1 MSVARALVGFVHFG
15 LALVLSVVVIYV
27 TYRVFILAN
36 PDFDMEAEIRNGNTA
51 VGALVGAILV
61 AAAMILKNGMSSVM
75 TMVRLRLL
83 APAESGFSLER
94 LVWLAAAHL
103 TLSLLMAVLTISITL
118 RAFGRLSRR
127 RGWRPGEELQKN
139 NVAVGVLLAAVVI
152 IAAMYVGDGVGALS
166 SSLLPQPTMGHIQ
179 IMR

>member
-1 MSVARALVGFVHFG
+1 MDIARALVGFVHFG
-15 LALVLSVVVIYV
+15 LSLILSVVVIYV

-36 PDFDMEAEIRNGNTA
+36 PDFDMEEEIHKGNA
-51 VGALVGAILV
+51 SVGILVGAILL
-61 AAAMILKNGMSSVM
+61 AAAMILRSGMSSVM

-94 LVWLAAAHL
+94 LLWLTTAHL
-103 TLSLLMAVLTISITL
+103 TLSLLLAVLTISVTL
-118 RAFGRLSRR
+118 RVFGRLTRAR
-127 RGWRPGEELQKN
+127 NWRPGEQLQKN
-139 NVAVGVLLAAVVI
+139 NIAVGLILASVVI

-166 SSLLPQPTMGHIQ
+166 SSLLPQPTMGHIR